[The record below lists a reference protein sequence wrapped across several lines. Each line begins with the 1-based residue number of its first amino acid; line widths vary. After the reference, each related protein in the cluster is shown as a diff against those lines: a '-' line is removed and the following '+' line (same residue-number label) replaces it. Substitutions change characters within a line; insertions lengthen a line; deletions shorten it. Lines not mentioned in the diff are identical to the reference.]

1 MKNTLY
7 GHNVSIYSMIELNN
21 NDLVSG
27 SCDST
32 IKIWNTNDWSVKFTF
47 NFTIGCIS
55 GLVQLKNGNLVTLN
69 TNTFMIIINPF
80 KGSLIQKLILQI
92 VLGTMI
98 QLSNEDLSIGNII
111 SQVRIYDSVIVKP
124 KNTLVGHLL
133 DIQRI
138 VQLDNNDLVS
148 SSWDNT
154 TRIWDWNTK
163 SLNYNLTGHTEL
175 T

>member
-1 MKNTLY
+1 
-7 GHNVSIYSMIELNN
+7 
-21 NDLVSG
+21 
-27 SCDST
+27 
-32 IKIWNTNDWSVKFTF
+32 
-47 NFTIGCIS
+47 
-55 GLVQLKNGNLVTLN
+55 
-69 TNTFMIIINPF
+69 
-80 KGSLIQKLILQI
+80 
-92 VLGTMI
+92 MI

-111 SQVRIYDSVIVKP
+111 SQVRIYDSVTLKP
-124 KNTLVGHLL
+124 KNTLVGQLL